1 MRLNFNSLIAFSLL
15 LVSTSAFA
23 QSVETGNWYTA
34 EKEFSLKPS
43 DAIGTDGRA
52 LGELVGRDYKV
63 LRGTDINIVNIDE
76 QNKKVEIAFNNEG
89 QDPQN
94 KEKLPFS
101 LTVDM
106 RDLNPAILSK
116 IQFDESDEFPD
127 DDEEQLS
134 GVDEILEVARNGRRG
149 ARVRARNGVTR
160 PRTSVSRA
168 SGTAAGR
175 VIRVYGR
182 GGMTMCLAE
191 VRVNSKS
198 ICGQTMP
205 TIARAAQGYEV
216 YKAAGWRPVEYSPN
230 SNPVCTACFWGGGRT
245 DCGGQAC
252 GHAALKIRDGAWIGA
267 GIRTPPELP
276 NQSGCKRSVRGKKV
290 CRVPYVRHGCLVAP
304 GH

>member
-1 MRLNFNSLIAFSLL
+1 MNFRSLL
-15 LVSTSAFA
+15 TLSLLFASASAFA
-23 QSVETGNWYTA
+23 QNLSTPTVQNGDWFTA
-34 EKEFSLKPS
+34 EKEFTLKPS
-43 DAIGTDGRA
+43 DAMGTDGRTM
-52 LGELVGRDYKV
+52 GELIGRDYKI

-76 QNKKVEIAFNNEG
+76 ANKKAEIAFNNEG
-89 QDPQN
+89 QDPLN
-94 KEKLPFS
+94 TEKLPFS
-101 LTVDM
+101 LTVDL
-106 RDLNPAILSK
+106 RDINPAILSK

-127 DDEEQLS
+127 DDDEQIT
-134 GVDEILEVARNGRRG
+134 GVDQILEVARGKRR
-149 ARVRARNGVTR
+149 AVRSRSGVTR
-160 PRTSVSRA
+160 PRVARSGGA
-168 SGTAAGR
+168 SGR
-175 VIRVYGR
+175 VIRVFGR

-191 VRVNSKS
+191 VRVNAKS

-205 TIARAAQGYEV
+205 TIGRAAQGYEV

-252 GHAALKIRDGAWIGA
+252 GHAALKIRQGAWIGA

>member
-1 MRLNFNSLIAFSLL
+1 MNFRSLLTISLL
-15 LVSTSAFA
+15 LASASAFA
-23 QSVETGNWYTA
+23 QNLSTPTVQNGDWFTA
-34 EKEFSLKPS
+34 EKEFVLKPS
-43 DAIGTDGRA
+43 DAMGTDGRTMGD
-52 LGELVGRDYKV
+52 LIGRDYKI

-76 QNKKVEIAFNNEG
+76 ANKKAEIAFNNEG
-89 QDPQN
+89 QDPLN
-94 KEKLPFS
+94 TEKLPFS
-101 LTVDM
+101 LTVDL
-106 RDLNPAILSK
+106 RDINPALLSK

-127 DDEEQLS
+127 DDDEQIT
-134 GVDEILEVARNGRRG
+134 GVDQILEVARGKRR
-149 ARVRARNGVTR
+149 AVRSRSGVTR
-160 PRTSVSRA
+160 PRVARGGST
-168 SGTAAGR
+168 AGR

-191 VRVNSKS
+191 VRVNAKS

-205 TIARAAQGYEV
+205 TIGRAAQGYEV

-252 GHAALKIRDGAWIGA
+252 GHAALKIRAGAWIGA

-276 NQSGCKRSVRGKKV
+276 NQNGCKRSVRGKKV